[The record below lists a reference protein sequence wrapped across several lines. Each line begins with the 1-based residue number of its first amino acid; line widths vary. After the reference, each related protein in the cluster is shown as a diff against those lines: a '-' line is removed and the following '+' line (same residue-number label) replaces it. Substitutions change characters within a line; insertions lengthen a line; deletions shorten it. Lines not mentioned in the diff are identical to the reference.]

1 MFKINNKDIRTTPL
15 AKEQIVEYVRYLIN
29 CIVIVLSFL
38 SFMFFDSTNYRKNWQ
53 NKYIYKIKDRTMNC
67 LKLVFKTLH

>member
-38 SFMFFDSTNYRKNWQ
+38 SFMFFDSTNYRKN
-53 NKYIYKIKDRTMNC
+53 
-67 LKLVFKTLH
+67 